1 MKQHWIGGECTGQAN
16 RPPIDIIN
24 PATEEVFEQVMDGS
38 SEDAEAAVAAAGK
51 AFGIWRRMSA
61 VSRGEL
67 LHEVA
72 DRLKRRTGEIA
83 RILTL
88 EGGKPLKENIDEIG
102 WSAACFHYYAEIGR
116 NSRGRVIPSI
126 EPTQLSMV
134 LKEPYGVAV
143 CIVPYN
149 YPLLLMAWKV
159 APALAAGNTVII
171 KPSSITP
178 LSTLALT
185 ECFEVLPPG
194 TVNIVTGSGEEMGNA
209 LVTHPDTRVVAFTG
223 STLTGKKIALQC
235 AERFK
240 KVTLEMGG
248 KDPFVVCEDS
258 DIKVAARAVAWA
270 ACLNAGQVCTSS
282 ERIYV
287 HSSVADRFL
296 EALAEF
302 TGTLRLGPGLEPT
315 TDIGPLARDHYR
327 RKVEEQIEEAR
338 KQGAV
343 ILTGGKRPPGFHKGY
358 YYEPTV
364 MTNVTHS
371 MRLMREETFGP
382 VAPVMVYQD
391 FNEAIRLAQD
401 TPYGLG
407 AVLFTRDALK
417 AKIFFEE
424 VKAGSIWINDPLTDN
439 DAGPFGGMKMSGMGR
454 ELGLEGLEEF
464 METKHV
470 HWDFIQ
476 QEKPWWFPYK
486 RDV

>member
-1 MKQHWIGGECTGQAN
+1 MKQHWIAGKWMGQVN
-16 RPPIDIIN
+16 RKPIDIIN
-24 PATEEVFEQVMDGS
+24 PATEEVFEQVPDGS
-38 SEDAEAAVAAAGK
+38 REDAHAAVVAANK
-51 AFGIWRRMSA
+51 AFEVWRRMSA

-72 DRLKRRTGEIA
+72 DRLKARTEEIA

-88 EGGKPLKENIDEIG
+88 EGGKPLRENLDEVG

-126 EPTQLSMV
+126 ESTQLSMV
-134 LKEPYGVAV
+134 LKEPYGVVV

-178 LSTLALT
+178 LATLALS

-194 TVNIVTGSGEEMGNA
+194 TVNIVTGSGEEIGHA
-209 LVTHPDTRVVAFTG
+209 LVTHPGTQVVAFTG
-223 STLTGKKIALQC
+223 STATGRTIAGLC

-240 KVTLEMGG
+240 KVILEMGG

-258 DIKVAARAVAWA
+258 DVEVAAKAVAWA
-270 ACLNAGQVCTSS
+270 AFLNAGQVCTSS

-287 HSSVADRFL
+287 HHTIADRFL
-296 EALAEF
+296 EALVNF
-302 TGTLRLGPGLEPT
+302 TGTLRLGPGIEPS
-315 TDIGPLARDHYR
+315 TDIGPLARDRYR
-327 RKVEEQIEEAR
+327 RKVEEHVEKASEM
-338 KQGAV
+338 GAV
-343 ILTGGKRPPGFHKGY
+343 LLAGGKRPAGFQKGY
-358 YYEPTV
+358 FYEPTV
-364 MTNVTHS
+364 LINVSHS
-371 MRLMREETFGP
+371 MKVMREETFGP
-382 VAPVMVYQD
+382 VAPVMIYND
-391 FNEAIRLAQD
+391 FDEAIRYAQD

-407 AVLFTRDALK
+407 AVLFTRDAVK
-417 AKIFFEE
+417 VKTFFEE
-424 VKAGSIWINDPLTDN
+424 VKAGTIWINDPLTDN

-454 ELGLEGLEEF
+454 ELGPEGLDEF

-470 HWDFIQ
+470 HWDFVQ
-476 QEKPWWFPYK
+476 QEKAWWYPYQ
-486 RDV
+486 R